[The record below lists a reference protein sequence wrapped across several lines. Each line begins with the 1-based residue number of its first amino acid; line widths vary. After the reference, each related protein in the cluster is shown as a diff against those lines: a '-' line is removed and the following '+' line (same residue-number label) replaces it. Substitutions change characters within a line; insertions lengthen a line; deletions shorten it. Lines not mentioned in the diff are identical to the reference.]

1 MLNQI
6 ETHPVL
12 FGQLFPL
19 VRFVD
24 AKLAHDPPFG
34 SGDHRGGA
42 DGPVH
47 AAAAERTDAGIVSEE
62 PFLVLYAF
70 VEGELV
76 PVAIPDKL
84 KGGVFR
90 KRIGESGQ
98 QVVENAVFAGQVR
111 LLVILRYR
119 VIGIAFQDFRNIDNV
134 GIQEPVME
142 VGLIV
147 FLLERQQVLQVVQLG

>member
-1 MLNQI
+1 M
-6 ETHPVL
+6 
-12 FGQLFPL
+12 
-19 VRFVD
+19 
-24 AKLAHDPPFG
+24 
-34 SGDHRGGA
+34 
-42 DGPVH
+42 
-47 AAAAERTDAGIVSEE
+47 
-62 PFLVLYAF
+62 
-70 VEGELV
+70 EGELV